1 MIYVVNGYPGA
12 GKTTFEKMVCDIVGY
27 QSYGWIFST
36 VDFVKDI
43 AKQCGWDGSKTPKNR
58 KFLSDLKDLLTDWDD
73 VPFKKVRQQVGFVEA
88 LLADR
93 GADSSKAV
101 IFIDCREPKE
111 IKKLCDK
118 LGAKSLIVRRS
129 ESPEEPILNHAD
141 AEVNEYAYDITVWNK
156 GTLLD
161 LAHDAVDF
169 VKHEKLYW
177 PPNGIKISANG
188 NIKLN

>member
-1 MIYVVNGYPGA
+1 MIFVVNGYPGA
-12 GKTTFEKMVCDIVGY
+12 GKTTFERMVCDIVGY

-43 AKQCGWDGSKTPKNR
+43 AKQCGWDGNKTPENR
-58 KFLSDLKDLLTDWDD
+58 KFLSDLKDLLTEWDD

-111 IKKLCDK
+111 IKKLCER
-118 LGAKSLIVRRS
+118 LGAKSMLVRRNM
-129 ESPEEPILNHAD
+129 SPEEPILNHAD
-141 AEVNEYAYDITVWNK
+141 AEVNDYPYDYTIYNNDDLSHLK
-156 GTLLD
+156 G
-161 LAHDAVDF
+161 LAWAF
-169 VKHEKLYW
+169 VKDRGLVD
-177 PPNGIKISANG
+177 
-188 NIKLN
+188 